1 MKKILIVFVVW
12 LLMGCAP
19 APAPGIAPAPV
30 IKATVVPTQIP
41 DNPPVEESVLQTL
54 ITQAQ
59 TDLASRLDIKINEIT
74 LLDAQPV
81 NWPDS
86 SLGCPQPEMMY
97 AQVITAG
104 YQIMLAVNERSYAY
118 HTDETSYV
126 IYCPQEA
133 TFPVNPGEI
142 QDGEPWMPVD

>member
-19 APAPGIAPAPV
+19 APAADIAPAPV
-30 IKATVVPTQIP
+30 IKATVVPTQIA

-81 NWPDS
+81 NWSDS

-97 AQVITAG
+97 AQVITPG

-118 HTDETSYV
+118 HTDETSHV